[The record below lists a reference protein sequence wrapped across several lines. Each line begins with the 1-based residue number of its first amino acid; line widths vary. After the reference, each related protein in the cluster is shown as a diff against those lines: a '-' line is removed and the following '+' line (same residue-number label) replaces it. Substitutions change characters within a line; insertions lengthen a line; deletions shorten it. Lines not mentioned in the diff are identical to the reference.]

1 MDRLGISTSGN
12 MFIFE
17 TCPPISTYLYSIAAG
32 PYVSIQNE
40 SKFRI
45 PMKIYCRKT
54 KMALAEP
61 EERFRTIEIAINF
74 FEEYFSCP
82 FPFKKYD
89 MVFVP
94 EFRINGMENV
104 GIVIMRDTF
113 MRPAE
118 EKTFFDF

>member
-1 MDRLGISTSGN
+1 M
-12 MFIFE
+12 FE
-17 TCPPISTYLYSIAAG
+17 TCPPISTYIYALTVG
-32 PYVSIQNE
+32 PYTCIANE
-40 SKFRI
+40 SDYRV

-54 KMALAEP
+54 KRSLAEA
-61 EERFRTIEIAINF
+61 EERFKTIQIAIDF
-74 FEEYFSCP
+74 FEDYFSTP

-118 EKTFFDF
+118 EKTFFEYQ